1 MSNGNLTV
9 EDYARQL
16 VALADDPDDD
26 YEVVEKE
33 DDVFTRREQYREDM
47 CDAFYHITGTR
58 LGENMS
64 LYA

>member
-1 MSNGNLTV
+1 MMNDGNLTV

-16 VALADDPDDD
+16 VALADDPDD

-33 DDVFTRREQYREDM
+33 DDVFTRHEQYREDV

-64 LYA
+64 FYA